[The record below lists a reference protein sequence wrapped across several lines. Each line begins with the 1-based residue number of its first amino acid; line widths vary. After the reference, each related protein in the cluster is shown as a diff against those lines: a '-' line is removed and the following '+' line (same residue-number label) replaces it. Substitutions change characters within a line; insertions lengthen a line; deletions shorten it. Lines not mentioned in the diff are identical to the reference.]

1 MCGKIA
7 SKILVTSADVCLLPP
22 ISKDLK
28 KSSKQSKYYASNL
41 RYCHANC
48 VITHIWSLQHK

>member
-48 VITHIWSLQHK
+48 VITHI